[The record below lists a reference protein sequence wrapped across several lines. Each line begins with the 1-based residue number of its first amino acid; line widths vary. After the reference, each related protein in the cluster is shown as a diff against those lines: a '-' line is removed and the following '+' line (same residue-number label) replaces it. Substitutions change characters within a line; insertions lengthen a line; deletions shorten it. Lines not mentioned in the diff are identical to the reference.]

1 MKLLIV
7 RYDEIGVK
15 SNIVRKKLENL
26 LISNLRASANYFN
39 CGEVK
44 VEKGQGRIY
53 LDGNVDCLKI
63 SSSKVFGVKSVSPAE
78 KITFQ
83 SLNEIT
89 NFAEKLWS
97 KKVDGKKFAV
107 RVRRVGKH
115 DFTSIEAAARIAD
128 RFQGKVDLENPEV
141 EVFVEIRQN
150 EAYFYD
156 EIIKGPGGLPLGSE
170 GKALAL
176 VSGGIDSPVASWMI
190 MKRGVALDIL
200 HCNISGPNNLSMI
213 LKVVDKIKEW
223 SQGYTPQVF
232 IVDCG
237 KIMEVIMK
245 KVDVRLWSVAFKRAL
260 YLIATNYANRIG
272 AKSIVTGESLGQ
284 VSSQT
289 LSVLSGLQYKIDKL
303 FLRPLIGFDKDD
315 IVKLAMEIGTFELST
330 KVPEYCA
337 IFSHK
342 PRTKVSIEEIEKIDE
357 ILKEAIEDTV
367 KESEIK
373 KKKKEEYIVYLNKL
387 PESLQNT
394 IIIDLRK
401 EEEYKKNH
409 LPSAIRL
416 DPWNV
421 MDFVLKSGKDKTY
434 ILYCEKGVVSG
445 DLAYRLKKMG
455 YTAYALKNTM
465 LTA

>member
-15 SNIVRKKLENL
+15 SDIVRKKLEKL
-26 LISNLRASANYFN
+26 LIDNLKASASYFK

-44 VEKGQGRIY
+44 AEKGQGRIY
-53 LDGNVDCLKI
+53 LYGNIDCLKI

-83 SLNEIT
+83 NLNEIID
-89 NFAEKLWS
+89 FAEKLW
-97 KKVDGKKFAV
+97 KNKIEGKRFAI

-115 DFTSIEAAARIAD
+115 DFTSIGAAARIAD
-128 RFQGKVDLENPEV
+128 RFNGKVDLENPEV

-190 MKRGVALDIL
+190 MKRGVTLDIL
-200 HCNISGPNNLSMI
+200 HCNISGPNNLSSIM
-213 LKVVDKIKEW
+213 KVIDKIKEW
-223 SQGYTPQVF
+223 SQGYTPRVF

-237 KIMEVIMK
+237 KIMEAIMK
-245 KVDVRLWSVAFKRAL
+245 KVDIRLWSVAFKRAL
-260 YLIATNYANRIG
+260 YLIAINYADKIG
-272 AKSIVTGESLGQ
+272 AKAIVTGESLGQ

-289 LSVLSGLQYKIDKL
+289 LSVLSGLQHKIDLL
-303 FLRPLIGFDKDD
+303 FLRPLIGFDKDE
-315 IVKLAMEIGTFELST
+315 IVKLAREIGTFELST

-337 IFSHK
+337 LFSHK
-342 PRTKVSIEEIEKIDE
+342 PRTKVTIEEIEKIDE
-357 ILKEAIEDTV
+357 ALKEAVEETL
-367 KESEIK
+367 KESEQMQT
-373 KKKKEEYIVYLNKL
+373 ENYNVQVYLDKL
-387 PESLQNT
+387 PTSLQNT
-394 IIIDLRK
+394 VIIDLRK
-401 EEEYKKNH
+401 EEEYEKSH
-409 LPSAIRL
+409 LPNAIRL
-416 DPWNV
+416 DPWEV
-421 MDFVLKSGKDKTY
+421 MDFVLKTGKDKTY
-434 ILYCEKGVVSG
+434 ILYCEKGIVSG

-455 YTAYALKNTM
+455 YNAFALKNPT